1 MRTDAEKQAF
11 AMKCLEIE
19 KAGGDVREYIAKNW
33 PSYTPRATWYNLQR
47 EYLKRNTAQLTEGK
61 PDPKREEVNEM
72 RRDKV
77 DLLNGVLKV
86 LAENGDPLEYMR
98 ELGYKYPQQAWAD
111 LRNWANAHNMNQG
124 RLPGDLK
131 KYYARIR
138 ADKPGNVA
146 PDEKPGEHPTEAEKA
161 TETPK
166 TGGKIEK
173 AEGPLILPDPDYS
186 TDARLLKDLY
196 GRRNE
201 PSPTC
206 CQPAP
211 PSGVTVPDELPEE
224 PDGYQRVAAIARE
237 MLEEIKTAKDPKP
250 IYPIGEEEMVFSVK
264 KMDSKLGV
272 WEYNREKDLYIF
284 QSNFYDDRQLNVL
297 ALTIKDWLNL
307 AAEIPKA
314 IRKMTEIIE

>member
-61 PDPKREEVNEM
+61 PEPKREEVNEM
-72 RRDKV
+72 RRAKV

-86 LAENGDPLEYMR
+86 LAEKGDPLEYMK
-98 ELGYKYPQQAWAD
+98 EQGYKFPQQAWAD

-124 RLPGDLK
+124 RLPEDLR

-146 PDEKPGEHPTEAEKA
+146 PDEKLGEHPTEAEKA
-161 TETPK
+161 PETLEK
-166 TGGKIEK
+166 RESGDDENLDVRRRVNEVFFGGKAYEK
-173 AEGPLILPDPDYS
+173 MD
-186 TDARLLKDLY
+186 K
-196 GRRNE
+196 

-224 PDGYQRVAAIARE
+224 SLKIAALLSSFDPDFRYELSNIKNGKNRVVSLVWRE
-237 MLEEIKTAKDPKP
+237 PMGG
-250 IYPIGEEEMVFSVK
+250 GERS
-264 KMDSKLGV
+264 
-272 WEYNREKDLYIF
+272 
-284 QSNFYDDRQLNVL
+284 
-297 ALTIKDWLNL
+297 LNL
-307 AAEIPKA
+307 TTDEWQLFAKEIPRMLKQLGL
-314 IRKMTEIIE
+314 I

>member
-72 RRDKV
+72 RRAKV

-86 LAENGDPLEYMR
+86 LAEKGDPLEYMK
-98 ELGYKYPQQAWAD
+98 EQGYKFPQQAWAD

-124 RLPGDLK
+124 RLPEDLR

-146 PDEKPGEHPTEAEKA
+146 PDEKLGEHPTEAEKA
-161 TETPK
+161 PETPEK
-166 TGGKIEK
+166 RESGDDENLDVRSRVNEVFFGGKAYEK
-173 AEGPLILPDPDYS
+173 MD
-186 TDARLLKDLY
+186 K
-196 GRRNE
+196 

-224 PDGYQRVAAIARE
+224 SLKIAALLSSFDPDFRYELSNIKNGKNRVVSLVWRE
-237 MLEEIKTAKDPKP
+237 PMGG
-250 IYPIGEEEMVFSVK
+250 GERS
-264 KMDSKLGV
+264 
-272 WEYNREKDLYIF
+272 
-284 QSNFYDDRQLNVL
+284 
-297 ALTIKDWLNL
+297 LNL
-307 AAEIPKA
+307 TTDEWQLFAKEIPRMLKQLGL
-314 IRKMTEIIE
+314 I

>member
-61 PDPKREEVNEM
+61 PEPKREEVNEM

-86 LAENGDPLEYMR
+86 LAKNGDPLEYMR

-124 RLPGDLK
+124 RLPEDLR

-161 TETPK
+161 PETPK

-173 AEGPLILPDPDYS
+173 TGGPMILPDPDYS

-224 PDGYQRVAAIARE
+224 SLKIAALLSSFDPDFRYE
-237 MLEEIKTAKDPKP
+237 L
-250 IYPIGEEEMVFSVK
+250 
-264 KMDSKLGV
+264 
-272 WEYNREKDLYIF
+272 
-284 QSNFYDDRQLNVL
+284 SN
-297 ALTIKDWLNL
+297 IKDGKNRVVSLVWREPLGGGERSLNL
-307 AAEIPKA
+307 TTDEWQLFAKEIPRMLKQLGL
-314 IRKMTEIIE
+314 I

>member
-19 KAGGDVREYIAKNW
+19 KAGGNVQEYIAKNW
-33 PSYTPRATWYNLQR
+33 PSYSPRATWYNLQR

-61 PDPKREEVNEM
+61 PEPKREEVNEM

-86 LAENGDPLEYMR
+86 LAKNGDPLEYMR

-138 ADKPGNVA
+138 ADKPGNAA

-161 TETPK
+161 PETPEK
-166 TGGKIEK
+166 RESGDDEYMDVRSRVNEVFFGGKAYEK
-173 AEGPLILPDPDYS
+173 MD
-186 TDARLLKDLY
+186 K
-196 GRRNE
+196 

-206 CQPAP
+206 CQPAR
-211 PSGVTVPDELPEE
+211 PSSVTVPDELPEE
-224 PDGYQRVAAIARE
+224 SLKIAALLSSFDPDFRYELSNIKNGKNRVVSLVWRE
-237 MLEEIKTAKDPKP
+237 PMGG
-250 IYPIGEEEMVFSVK
+250 GERS
-264 KMDSKLGV
+264 
-272 WEYNREKDLYIF
+272 
-284 QSNFYDDRQLNVL
+284 
-297 ALTIKDWLNL
+297 LNL
-307 AAEIPKA
+307 TTDEWQLFAKEIPRMLKQLGL
-314 IRKMTEIIE
+314 I

>member
-19 KAGGDVREYIAKNW
+19 KAGGNVQEYIAKNW
-33 PSYTPRATWYNLQR
+33 PSYSPRATWYNLQR

-61 PDPKREEVNEM
+61 PEPKREEVNEM
-72 RRDKV
+72 RRAKV

-86 LAENGDPLEYMR
+86 LAEKGDPLEYMK
-98 ELGYKYPQQAWAD
+98 EQGYKFPQQAWAD

-161 TETPK
+161 PETPEK
-166 TGGKIEK
+166 RESGDDENLDVRSRVNEVFFGGKAYEK
-173 AEGPLILPDPDYS
+173 MD
-186 TDARLLKDLY
+186 K
-196 GRRNE
+196 

-224 PDGYQRVAAIARE
+224 SLKIAALLSSFDPDFRYELSNIKNGKNRVVSLVWRE
-237 MLEEIKTAKDPKP
+237 PMGG
-250 IYPIGEEEMVFSVK
+250 GERS
-264 KMDSKLGV
+264 
-272 WEYNREKDLYIF
+272 
-284 QSNFYDDRQLNVL
+284 
-297 ALTIKDWLNL
+297 LNL
-307 AAEIPKA
+307 TTDEWQLFAKEIPRMLKQLGL
-314 IRKMTEIIE
+314 I

>member
-33 PSYTPRATWYNLQR
+33 PSYSPRATWYNLQR

-61 PDPKREEVNEM
+61 PEPKREEVNEM
-72 RRDKV
+72 RRAKV

-86 LAENGDPLEYMR
+86 LAEKGDPLEYMK
-98 ELGYKYPQQAWAD
+98 EQGYKFPQQAWAD

-124 RLPGDLK
+124 RLPEDLR

-146 PDEKPGEHPTEAEKA
+146 PDEKQGEHPTEAEKA
-161 TETPK
+161 PETPEK
-166 TGGKIEK
+166 RESGDDENLDVRSRVNEVFFGGKAYEK
-173 AEGPLILPDPDYS
+173 MD
-186 TDARLLKDLY
+186 K
-196 GRRNE
+196 

-211 PSGVTVPDELPEE
+211 TSGVTVPDELPEE
-224 PDGYQRVAAIARE
+224 SLKIAALLSSFDPDFRYELSNIKNGKNRVVSLVWRE
-237 MLEEIKTAKDPKP
+237 PMGG
-250 IYPIGEEEMVFSVK
+250 GERS
-264 KMDSKLGV
+264 
-272 WEYNREKDLYIF
+272 
-284 QSNFYDDRQLNVL
+284 
-297 ALTIKDWLNL
+297 LNL
-307 AAEIPKA
+307 TTDEWQLFAKEIPRMLKQLGL
-314 IRKMTEIIE
+314 I

>member
-19 KAGGDVREYIAKNW
+19 KAGGNVQEYIAKNW
-33 PSYTPRATWYNLQR
+33 PSYSPRATWYNLQR

-61 PDPKREEVNEM
+61 PEPKREEVNEM
-72 RRDKV
+72 RRAKV

-86 LAENGDPLEYMR
+86 LAEKGDPLEYMK
-98 ELGYKYPQQAWAD
+98 EQGYKFPQQAWAD

-124 RLPGDLK
+124 RLPEDLR

-146 PDEKPGEHPTEAEKA
+146 PDEKPGEHPTEAEK
-161 TETPK
+161 TPETLEK
-166 TGGKIEK
+166 RESGDDENLDVRSRVNEVFFGGKAYEK
-173 AEGPLILPDPDYS
+173 MD
-186 TDARLLKDLY
+186 K
-196 GRRNE
+196 

-224 PDGYQRVAAIARE
+224 SLKIAALLSSFDPDFRYELSNIKNDKNRVVSLVWHE
-237 MLEEIKTAKDPKP
+237 PMGG
-250 IYPIGEEEMVFSVK
+250 GERS
-264 KMDSKLGV
+264 
-272 WEYNREKDLYIF
+272 
-284 QSNFYDDRQLNVL
+284 
-297 ALTIKDWLNL
+297 LNL
-307 AAEIPKA
+307 TTDEWQLFAKEIPRMLKQLGL
-314 IRKMTEIIE
+314 I

>member
-61 PDPKREEVNEM
+61 PEPKREEVNEM
-72 RRDKV
+72 RRAKV

-86 LAENGDPLEYMR
+86 LAEKGDPLEYMK
-98 ELGYKYPQQAWAD
+98 EQGYKFPQQAWAD

-124 RLPGDLK
+124 RLPEDLR

-146 PDEKPGEHPTEAEKA
+146 PDEKLGEHPTEAEKA
-161 TETPK
+161 PETLEK
-166 TGGKIEK
+166 RESGDDENLDVRRRVNEVFFGGKAYEK
-173 AEGPLILPDPDYS
+173 MD
-186 TDARLLKDLY
+186 K
-196 GRRNE
+196 

-224 PDGYQRVAAIARE
+224 SLKIAALLSSFDPDFRYELSNIKNGKNRVVSLVWRE
-237 MLEEIKTAKDPKP
+237 PMGG
-250 IYPIGEEEMVFSVK
+250 GERS
-264 KMDSKLGV
+264 
-272 WEYNREKDLYIF
+272 
-284 QSNFYDDRQLNVL
+284 
-297 ALTIKDWLNL
+297 LNL
-307 AAEIPKA
+307 TTDEWQLFEKEIPRMLKQLGL
-314 IRKMTEIIE
+314 I

>member
-19 KAGGDVREYIAKNW
+19 KAGGNVQEYIAKNW
-33 PSYTPRATWYNLQR
+33 PSYSPRATWYNLQR

-61 PDPKREEVNEM
+61 PEPKREEVNEM
-72 RRDKV
+72 RRAKV

-86 LAENGDPLEYMR
+86 LAEKGDPLEYMK
-98 ELGYKYPQQAWAD
+98 EQGYKFPQQAWAD

-124 RLPGDLK
+124 RLPEDLR

-161 TETPK
+161 PETLEK
-166 TGGKIEK
+166 RESGDDENLDVRRRVNEVFFGGKAYEK
-173 AEGPLILPDPDYS
+173 MD
-186 TDARLLKDLY
+186 K
-196 GRRNE
+196 

-206 CQPAP
+206 CQPAR

-224 PDGYQRVAAIARE
+224 PDGYQRVVAASRA
-237 MLEEIKTAKDPKP
+237 MLEEIKTAKDAKP

>member
-19 KAGGDVREYIAKNW
+19 KAGGNVQEYIAKNW
-33 PSYTPRATWYNLQR
+33 PSYSPRATWYNLQR

-61 PDPKREEVNEM
+61 PEPKREEVNEM
-72 RRDKV
+72 RRAKV

-86 LAENGDPLEYMR
+86 LAEKGDPLEYMK
-98 ELGYKYPQQAWAD
+98 EQGYKFPQQAWAD

-124 RLPGDLK
+124 RLPEDLR

-161 TETPK
+161 PETPEK
-166 TGGKIEK
+166 RESGDDEYLDVQSRVNEVFFGGKAYEK
-173 AEGPLILPDPDYS
+173 ME
-186 TDARLLKDLY
+186 K
-196 GRRNE
+196 

-224 PDGYQRVAAIARE
+224 SLQIAAVRSAICDGYKYERVFGIGDQDNVALVWRDPVCRGENSLIFS
-237 MLEEIKTAKDPKP
+237 AK
-250 IYPIGEEEMVFSVK
+250 
-264 KMDSKLGV
+264 
-272 WEYNREKDLYIF
+272 N
-284 QSNFYDDRQLNVL
+284 
-297 ALTIKDWLNL
+297 WLQM
-307 AAEIPKA
+307 AKEIPQMLKQLGL
-314 IRKMTEIIE
+314 I